1 MILIA
6 DGGSTK
12 IEWCLMVNQTVIR
25 RFVTRGLNPVML
37 TKEEITD
44 RLEID
49 LPGELS
55 SWRDELRKVYFY
67 GAGCLPGEV
76 SDMMR
81 EAIRP
86 IVGDRPSIDVHN
98 DLLSAARALC
108 GNRPGIACIL
118 GTGSNSCYY
127 DGEKIVDNVSSLGFI
142 LGDEGSGAV
151 LGRQLICDVLK
162 HQLPPYICDEF
173 LSQYKLDAHK
183 IIRRVYRDPPPNR
196 FLASLSPFLH
206 EHLDIPEIHHLVKH
220 QFDLFFK
227 RNVSNYRKY
236 DDTDVNFVGS
246 IAFFYQDILREAAQE
261 AGYSV
266 AKIIRSPMD
275 GLIKY
280 HQI

>member
-12 IEWCLMVNQTVIR
+12 IEWCLLVNQTVIKH
-25 RFVTRGLNPVML
+25 FVTRGLNPVML

-49 LPGELS
+49 LSGELS
-55 SWRDELRKVYFY
+55 PWRDELRTVYFY
-67 GAGCLPGEV
+67 GAGCIPGEI

-86 IVGDRPSIDVHN
+86 IVGPRPDIDVNN

-108 GNRPGIACIL
+108 GSHSGIACIL

-127 DGEKIVDNVSSLGFI
+127 DGEAIIDNISPLGFI
-142 LGDEGSGAV
+142 LGDEGSGTV

-162 HQLPPYICDEF
+162 HQLPDYICAEF

-183 IIRRVYRDPPPNR
+183 IIRRVYRDPSPNR

-206 EHLDIPEIHHLVKH
+206 EHLDIPEIRHLVKH
-220 QFDLFFK
+220 QFELFFK
-227 RNVSNYRKY
+227 RNVSNYRRY
-236 DDTDVNFVGS
+236 NDTSVNFVGS
-246 IAFFYQDILREAAQE
+246 IAFFYQDILHEAADE
-261 AGYSV
+261 AGYTI

-275 GLIKY
+275 GLIQY
-280 HQI
+280 HKG

>member
-12 IEWCLMVNQTVIR
+12 IEWCLLVNHTIIK
-25 RFVTRGLNPVML
+25 RFVTQGLNPVML
-37 TKEEITD
+37 TKEEITA

-49 LPGELS
+49 LTGELLP
-55 SWRDELRKVYFY
+55 WRDELRTVYFY

-81 EAIRP
+81 EAMRP
-86 IVGDRPSIDVHN
+86 IMGTRPSIDINN

-108 GNRPGIACIL
+108 GNKPGIACIL

-127 DGEKIVDNVSSLGFI
+127 DGDKIIDNISPLGFI

-162 HQLPPYICDEF
+162 HQLPSYICEEF

-183 IIRRVYRDPPPNR
+183 IIRRVYRDPSPNR

-206 EHLDIPEIHHLVKH
+206 EHLDIPEIHGLVKH

-236 DDTDVNFVGS
+236 NDCSVNFVGS
-246 IAFFYQDILREAAQE
+246 VAYFYQDILREAADE
-261 AGYSV
+261 AGYVIS
-266 AKIIRSPMD
+266 KIIRSPMD
-275 GLIKY
+275 GLIEY
-280 HQI
+280 HRG

>member
-12 IEWCLMVNQTVIR
+12 IEWCLLVNHTIIK
-25 RFVTRGLNPVML
+25 RFVTQGLNPVML
-37 TKEEITD
+37 TKEEITA

-49 LPGELS
+49 LTGELLP
-55 SWRDELRKVYFY
+55 WRDELRTVYFY

-81 EAIRP
+81 EAMRP
-86 IVGDRPSIDVHN
+86 IMGSRPSIDINN

-108 GNRPGIACIL
+108 GNKPGIACIL

-127 DGEKIVDNVSSLGFI
+127 DGEKIIDNISPLGFI

-162 HQLPPYICDEF
+162 HQLPSYICEEF

-183 IIRRVYRDPPPNR
+183 IIRRVYRDPSPNR

-206 EHLDIPEIHHLVKH
+206 EHLDIPEIHGLVKH

-236 DDTDVNFVGS
+236 NDCSVNFVGS
-246 IAFFYQDILREAAQE
+246 VAYFYQDILREAADE
-261 AGYSV
+261 AGYVIS
-266 AKIIRSPMD
+266 KIIRSPMD
-275 GLIKY
+275 GLIEY
-280 HQI
+280 HRG

>member
-12 IEWCLMVNQTVIR
+12 IEWCLLVNHTIIK
-25 RFVTRGLNPVML
+25 RFVTQGLNPVML
-37 TKEEITD
+37 TKEEITA

-49 LPGELS
+49 LTGELLP
-55 SWRDELRKVYFY
+55 WRDELRTVYFY

-81 EAIRP
+81 EAMRP
-86 IVGDRPSIDVHN
+86 IMGTRPSIDINN

-108 GNRPGIACIL
+108 GNKPGIACIL

-127 DGEKIVDNVSSLGFI
+127 DGEKIIDNISPLGFI

-162 HQLPPYICDEF
+162 HQLPSYICEEF
-173 LSQYKLDAHK
+173 LSQYKLDTHK
-183 IIRRVYRDPPPNR
+183 IIRRVYRDPSPNR

-206 EHLDIPEIHHLVKH
+206 EHLDIPEIHGLVKH

-236 DDTDVNFVGS
+236 NDCSVNFVGS
-246 IAFFYQDILREAAQE
+246 VAYFYQDILREAADE
-261 AGYSV
+261 AGYVIS
-266 AKIIRSPMD
+266 KIIRSPMD
-275 GLIKY
+275 GLIEY
-280 HQI
+280 HRG

>member
-12 IEWCLMVNQTVIR
+12 IEWCLLVNHTIIK
-25 RFVTRGLNPVML
+25 RFVTQGLNPVML
-37 TKEEITD
+37 TKEEITA

-49 LPGELS
+49 LTGELLP
-55 SWRDELRKVYFY
+55 WRDELRTVYFY

-81 EAIRP
+81 EAMRP
-86 IVGDRPSIDVHN
+86 IMGTRPSIDINN

-108 GNRPGIACIL
+108 GNKPGIACIL

-127 DGEKIVDNVSSLGFI
+127 DGEKIIDNISPLGFI

-162 HQLPPYICDEF
+162 HQLPSYICEEF

-183 IIRRVYRDPPPNR
+183 IIRRVYRDPSPNR

-206 EHLDIPEIHHLVKH
+206 EHLDIPEIHGLVKH

-236 DDTDVNFVGS
+236 NDCSVNFVGS
-246 IAFFYQDILREAAQE
+246 VAYFYQDILREAADE
-261 AGYSV
+261 AGYVIS
-266 AKIIRSPMD
+266 KIIRSPMD
-275 GLIKY
+275 GLIEY
-280 HQI
+280 HRG